1 MNIHQEI
8 GTLSDA
14 AAVELLVAFV
24 RSQPP
29 DDTTPARLDAPLL
42 ENLTTA
48 FGAHGEA
55 TPPVSEGELARAAL
69 LLLADA
75 PEYAQGVAALIANP
89 PPKQFMGVSGAA
101 VIIPAVLIVLQ
112 THLKFQR
119 KPDGKWS
126 LSIEKKPTDN
136 ELLKGLVKKLLGF
149 A

>member
-1 MNIHQEI
+1 MNVHQKI

-14 AAVELLVAFV
+14 SAVELLMAFV

-29 DDTTPARLDAPLL
+29 ADATPTRLDAPLL

-48 FGAHGEA
+48 FVAHGET
-55 TPPVSEGELARAAL
+55 TPHVSEGELARAAL

-75 PEYAQGVAALIANP
+75 PEHAQGVAALTTNP

-101 VIIPAVLIVLQ
+101 MLVPAVLIVLQ
-112 THLKFQR
+112 THLKFHR
-119 KPDGKWS
+119 NPDGRWS